1 MSTGSVVMTTTG
13 NSTAVKKRPE
23 ENYTTITVF
32 PTPGA
37 TQFGTMTFTVE
48 ASMDGTHF
56 EQIAAVDGKTGLL
69 VTGGTSIAPSDGTTR
84 TYVLPLSQ
92 NYVAVRVNVGA
103 IASGSATFL
112 INALPVQGSTLY
124 ASVAG
129 AAGSFTNLTA
139 SGTLGVTGAAT
150 FSSTVATGA
159 LTVTGAATVSST
171 LGVTGNV
178 TVNTNKVVITA
189 SSGNIASAGSILSTA
204 PTSGGIGYA
213 TGAGGT
219 VTQGTSRTT
228 GVTLNTPTGNIVL
241 FSAAGS
247 ATPFSFTLTNSNIA
261 AGDTVVLSQKS
272 GTDKYTTQVVT
283 AVAAGSCQIT
293 LANASGTT
301 TEQPVFNFNVIK
313 GVAA

>member
-1 MSTGSVVMTTTG
+1 MSTGIVSKATTG
-13 NSTAVKKRPE
+13 NTDAVAKRPE
-23 ENYTTITVF
+23 ENYTTVTIYGTYGTV
-32 PTPGA
+32 
-37 TQFGTMTFTVE
+37 TFTVE
-48 ASMDGTHF
+48 ASMNGTNF
-56 EQIAAVDGKTGLL
+56 EQVSVIDVKTGLL
-69 VTGGTSIAPSDGTTR
+69 VAGGTSIAPSDNTAR
-84 TYVLPLSQ
+84 TYAIPLAQ
-92 NYVAVRVNVGA
+92 NYKSVRVNIGA
-103 IASGSATFL
+103 IASGTPYFL
-112 INALPVQGSTLY
+112 VNSLPMQGSPLY
-124 ASVAG
+124 ASIAG
-129 AAGSFTNLTA
+129 AAGSFTNGTF

-178 TVNTNKVVITA
+178 SVNTNKVVITA

-204 PTSGGIGYA
+204 ATSGGIGYA

-228 GVTLNTPTGNIVL
+228 TVICNTPTGNIVL

-283 AVAAGSCQIT
+283 AVGAGSCQIT

-301 TEQPVFNFNVIK
+301 TEQPVFNFCVIK